1 MDFVLFNVD
10 YEGRVLVNNNLE
22 VAAPFKI
29 KWFRGADLTLKTADG
44 EFILN
49 TDNFDGN
56 NFANPIRA
64 GDYSVKPLIAGEFLI
79 KLPKKEKPSGEA
91 EVLTSFEFEDLKI
104 LLARQNNKRFL
115 AIENGA
121 KKKLVNLF

>member
-10 YEGRVLVNNNLE
+10 YDGRVLVNNNLE

-29 KWFRGADLTLKTADG
+29 KWFRGADLNLKTADG
-44 EFILN
+44 EFVLN
-49 TDNFDGN
+49 TNTADEYNF
-56 NFANPIRA
+56 I
-64 GDYSVKPLIAGEFLI
+64 KPLTAGEFLI
-79 KLPKKEKPSGEA
+79 KLPKKVRPSGEA

-121 KKKLVNLF
+121 KKKLVDLF